1 MCWLPERPDT
11 PSITSTRSF
20 AMLHSGPAVNASHG
34 SCDLRAAGLRGH
46 HATCVLQHECVGLG
60 QNDSP
65 MMPSD
70 RCCTKALPGKSCIFG
85 PPAGRMQA
93 MKQQGIFLVAYL
105 LLDPDGKQQAATPLV
120 PATRCS
126 CWSQHCSKQTIV
138 WPKNELPKA
147 KRRGS
152 RFACQHCRFAQ
163 TVCVQGMPSKADM
176 TLQGAA
182 SKDSSICRECV
193 QDEAMG
199 LL

>member
-1 MCWLPERPDT
+1 
-11 PSITSTRSF
+11 
-20 AMLHSGPAVNASHG
+20 MLHSGPAVKASHS

-105 LLDPDGKQQAATPLV
+105 LLDPDEN
-120 PATRCS
+120 
-126 CWSQHCSKQTIV
+126 SKQPQLWSRPHDAHAGLSIAV
-138 WPKNELPKA
+138 NRPLSGQRMSCQKPKGGGQGLHASVVDPLKL
-147 KRRGS
+147 S
-152 RFACQHCRFAQ
+152 ACKGCPQRL
-163 TVCVQGMPSKADM
+163 T
-176 TLQGAA
+176 
-182 SKDSSICRECV
+182 
-193 QDEAMG
+193 
-199 LL
+199 